1 MSKIGKK
8 PINIFDGISL
18 TKIDERKFEIK
29 GPKGSTFFSLPEGFD
44 LEIED
49 KVLKV
54 IPRREIDR
62 KTKALWGTL
71 RSILNNKILGVS
83 QGFEKV
89 LILEGLGY
97 GGEVKGNKI
106 IFKLGYSHPVEIDVP
121 QDIQVEIKPEKGRSL
136 IYVSGFDKE
145 KVGEFAAKIKE
156 LRPAD
161 RYHQKG
167 FRYIDE
173 VIKLKPVKKIV
184 K

>member
-29 GPKGSTFFSLPEGFD
+29 GPKGSTFFSLPEGFE
-44 LEIED
+44 LKIED
-49 KVLKV
+49 KILKI
-54 IPRREIDR
+54 IPCKELNR
-62 KTKALWGTL
+62 KNKALWGTL
-71 RSILNNKILGVS
+71 RAILNNKIIGVS

-97 GGEVKGNKI
+97 SGEVRGDKI

-121 QDIQVEIKPEKGRSL
+121 QDVQIEIKPEKGRSL
-136 IYVSGFDKE
+136 IYVRGFDKE
-145 KVGEFAAKIKE
+145 KVGEFAAKIKK
-156 LRPAD
+156 LKPAD

-167 FRYIDE
+167 FRYLDE
-173 VIKLKPVKKIV
+173 VVKLKPVKKVV